1 MGIREAE
8 KTEMQGLIVIEVGE
22 KKLTDVTTSM
32 KMWKKIHRKD
42 RHTGEQER
50 EHLKTTTIE

>member
-8 KTEMQGLIVIEVGE
+8 KQEMARFSKKLDASA

-32 KMWKKIHRKD
+32 KQKGQR
-42 RHTGEQER
+42 
-50 EHLKTTTIE
+50 

>member
-1 MGIREAE
+1 
-8 KTEMQGLIVIEVGE
+8 MQGSIVIEVGE

-32 KMWKKIHRKD
+32 KMSKKIHRKD

-50 EHLKTTTIE
+50 QTEEKDEEKKAGEGKHG

>member
-8 KTEMQGLIVIEVGE
+8 KTEMQGSIVIEVGE

-32 KMWKKIHRKD
+32 KM
-42 RHTGEQER
+42 
-50 EHLKTTTIE
+50 